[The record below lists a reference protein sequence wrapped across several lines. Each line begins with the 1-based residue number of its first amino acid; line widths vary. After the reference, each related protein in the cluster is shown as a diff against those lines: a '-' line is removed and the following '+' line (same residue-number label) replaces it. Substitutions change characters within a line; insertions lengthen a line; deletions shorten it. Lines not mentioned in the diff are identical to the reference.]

1 MGQGSRTLLSVPSEP
16 DLREIGIDQF
26 TAQLDVFI
34 EIYAAAMG
42 APPPH
47 LPGRRSIMARH
58 AGYPAFRAITAT
70 AAPVSPAGATRAPAG
85 TLASPADAPDG
96 LAGTVASPADAP
108 GGLAGTPPSG
118 PGAPP
123 TGAGGT
129 GWNPAP
135 VIAFAYG
142 FHGERGQW
150 WHDLVHSA
158 LAAAHDP
165 AEADCWMADSFEIAE
180 VHVRPD
186 HQGQGIGRRLMRW
199 LTDGRPE
206 QTAVLS
212 TPDADTRA
220 RRLYRRLGF
229 SDLLTAFS
237 FPGGSP
243 PYAVMGTTLPLRVSA
258 SPSR

>member
-1 MGQGSRTLLSVPSEP
+1 MPSGP
-16 DLREIGIDQF
+16 DLREIGVDQF

-34 EIYAAAMG
+34 DIYAAAMG

-58 AGYPAFRAITAT
+58 AGYPSFRAITAT
-70 AAPVSPAGATRAPAG
+70 AAP
-85 TLASPADAPDG
+85 
-96 LAGTVASPADAP
+96 AGTVAGP
-108 GGLAGTPPSG
+108 AGTV
-118 PGAPP
+118 
-123 TGAGGT
+123 TGAGRPDGVA
-129 GWNPAP
+129 GDGSSAP

-158 LAAAHDP
+158 LAAVHDP
-165 AEADCWMADSFEIAE
+165 AEAQRWMADSFEIAE
-180 VHVRPD
+180 VHVDPR
-186 HQGQGIGRRLMRW
+186 HQGQGIGRRLMLW

-220 RRLYRRLGF
+220 RRLYHRLGF

-243 PYAVMGTTLPLRVSA
+243 PYAVMGTTLPLRVPA

>member
-1 MGQGSRTLLSVPSEP
+1 MPSGP

-34 EIYAAAMG
+34 DIYAAAMG

-58 AGYPAFRAITAT
+58 AGYPAFRAIIAT
-70 AAPVSPAGATRAPAG
+70 AVAVSPAGTTRAPAG
-85 TLASPADAPDG
+85 TVAGPADTPG
-96 LAGTVASPADAP
+96 SLAGTSPSERGTSPA
-108 GGLAGTPPSG
+108 GAGT
-118 PGAPP
+118 
-123 TGAGGT
+123 AG
-129 GWNPAP
+129 NHAP

-165 AEADCWMADSFEIAE
+165 AAADRWMADSFEIAE

-186 HQGQGIGRRLMRW
+186 HQGQGIGRQLMLW

-220 RRLYRRLGF
+220 RRLYHRLGF

>member
-1 MGQGSRTLLSVPSEP
+1 MPSGP

-34 EIYAAAMG
+34 DIYAAAMG

-58 AGYPAFRAITAT
+58 TGYPAFRAITAT
-70 AAPVSPAGATRAPAG
+70 AAPISPVGSTRAPAG
-85 TLASPADAPDG
+85 T
-96 LAGTVASPADAP
+96 VASPSDTP
-108 GGLAGTPPSG
+108 GGLAGARPSE
-118 PGAPP
+118 PGTPP
-123 TGAGGT
+123 TGPGT
-129 GWNPAP
+129 GGNPAP

-150 WHDLVHSA
+150 WHDLVHGA

-165 AEADCWMADSFEIAE
+165 AEADRWMADSFEIAE

-186 HQGQGIGRRLMRW
+186 HQGHGIGRRLMLW

-220 RRLYRRLGF
+220 RRLYQRLGF

-243 PYAVMGTTLPLRVSA
+243 P
-258 SPSR
+258 

>member
-1 MGQGSRTLLSVPSEP
+1 MPSGP

-34 EIYAAAMG
+34 DIYAAAMG

-70 AAPVSPAGATRAPAG
+70 AVPVSPAGTTRAPAG
-85 TLASPADAPDG
+85 TVAGPADTPG
-96 LAGTVASPADAP
+96 SLAGTSPSEP
-108 GGLAGTPPSG
+108 GTPP
-118 PGAPP
+118 A
-123 TGAGGT
+123 GAGTAG
-129 GWNPAP
+129 NHAP

-165 AEADCWMADSFEIAE
+165 AEADRWMADSFEIAE

-186 HQGQGIGRRLMRW
+186 HQGQGIGRRLMLW

-220 RRLYRRLGF
+220 RRLYHRLGF

>member
-1 MGQGSRTLLSVPSEP
+1 MPSGP

-34 EIYAAAMG
+34 DIYAAAMG

-70 AAPVSPAGATRAPAG
+70 AVPVSPAGTTRAPAG
-85 TLASPADAPDG
+85 TVAGPADTPG
-96 LAGTVASPADAP
+96 SLAGTSPSER
-108 GGLAGTPPSG
+108 GTPP
-118 PGAPP
+118 A
-123 TGAGGT
+123 GAGTAG
-129 GWNPAP
+129 NHAP

-165 AEADCWMADSFEIAE
+165 AEADRWMADSFEIAE

-186 HQGQGIGRRLMRW
+186 HQGQGIGRRLMLW

-220 RRLYRRLGF
+220 RRLYHRLGF

>member
-1 MGQGSRTLLSVPSEP
+1 MGQGSRTLPRVPSGP

-34 EIYAAAMG
+34 DIYAAAMG

-70 AAPVSPAGATRAPAG
+70 AAPVSPAGTTRAP
-85 TLASPADAPDG
+85 
-96 LAGTVASPADAP
+96 AGTVASPADTP

-118 PGAPP
+118 PGTPP
-123 TGAGGT
+123 AGAGT
-129 GWNPAP
+129 GGNPAP

-150 WHDLVHSA
+150 WHDLVQSA

-165 AEADCWMADSFEIAE
+165 AEADRWMADSFEIAE

-186 HQGQGIGRRLMRW
+186 HQGQGIGRRLMLW

-220 RRLYRRLGF
+220 RRLYQRLGF

>member
-1 MGQGSRTLLSVPSEP
+1 
-16 DLREIGIDQF
+16 
-26 TAQLDVFI
+26 
-34 EIYAAAMG
+34 
-42 APPPH
+42 
-47 LPGRRSIMARH
+47 MARH

-70 AAPVSPAGATRAPAG
+70 AVPVSPAGTTRAPAG
-85 TLASPADAPDG
+85 TVAGPADTPG
-96 LAGTVASPADAP
+96 SLAGTSPSEP
-108 GGLAGTPPSG
+108 GTPPA
-118 PGAPP
+118 GAA
-123 TGAGGT
+123 TAG
-129 GWNPAP
+129 NHAP
-135 VIAFAYG
+135 VVAFAYG

-165 AEADCWMADSFEIAE
+165 AEADRWMADSFEIAE

-186 HQGQGIGRRLMRW
+186 HQGQGIGRRLMLW

-220 RRLYRRLGF
+220 RRLYHRLGF

-243 PYAVMGTTLPLRVSA
+243 PYAVMGTTLPLRVPA

>member
-1 MGQGSRTLLSVPSEP
+1 
-16 DLREIGIDQF
+16 
-26 TAQLDVFI
+26 
-34 EIYAAAMG
+34 
-42 APPPH
+42 
-47 LPGRRSIMARH
+47 
-58 AGYPAFRAITAT
+58 
-70 AAPVSPAGATRAPAG
+70 
-85 TLASPADAPDG
+85 
-96 LAGTVASPADAP
+96 
-108 GGLAGTPPSG
+108 SG
-118 PGAPP
+118 PGTPP
-123 TGAGGT
+123 TGAGT
-129 GWNPAP
+129 GGNPAP

-165 AEADCWMADSFEIAE
+165 AEADRWMEDSFEIAE

-186 HQGQGIGRRLMRW
+186 HQGQGIGRRLMLW

-220 RRLYRRLGF
+220 RRLYHRLGF